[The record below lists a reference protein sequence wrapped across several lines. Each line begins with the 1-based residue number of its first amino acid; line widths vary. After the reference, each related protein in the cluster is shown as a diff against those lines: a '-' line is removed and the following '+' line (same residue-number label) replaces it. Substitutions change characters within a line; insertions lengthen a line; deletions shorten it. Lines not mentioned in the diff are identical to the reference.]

1 MTMPPEDLIDELW
14 RKVVLASDE
23 PELEAALDE
32 LQSALQKHRD
42 YLESVGADCLPLA
55 IRKRL
60 STLHEKIAA

>member
-1 MTMPPEDLIDELW
+1 MTMPPKISSMSYGV
-14 RKVVLASDE
+14 VVLASDE

-60 STLHEKIAA
+60 SILHEKIAA